1 MGLRDSWTMKLV
13 NLAFGAGCGAVSA
26 LLFAV
31 ISTASP
37 LAFPLYLIAPLP
49 ILIATLGFTQQA
61 GLTAT
66 FIASIATA
74 LIFSPLAGLIH
85 AVSISLPSWF
95 IGYLALLAR
104 PTEGADNDNHVEW
117 YPLGRLL
124 LWNIALSA
132 ALTIAGVWM
141 LGSDY
146 ASFVEAFEKLLNEL
160 VIFEPT
166 MFAGLVGADTASSI
180 STIANILALIAAP
193 ISAAISTAIAVL
205 LLYLAAR
212 IVKASDRLPRPW
224 PDIAATAMP
233 KIALPIFFVCL
244 ILVVFGTDFIGLFGR
259 IGLASLL
266 VGFCLQGLAV
276 LHRITRPLKSR
287 RVMLVMIYSVF
298 ILLPGWPILGFAA
311 LGIADFWFDFR
322 SRFNKSPTTQS

>member
-1 MGLRDSWTMKLV
+1 MRRSFCVAICCHFDRIPTR
-13 NLAFGAGCGAVSA
+13 
-26 LLFAV
+26 
-31 ISTASP
+31 IST
-37 LAFPLYLIAPLP
+37 
-49 ILIATLGFTQQA
+49 
-61 GLTAT
+61 
-66 FIASIATA
+66 
-74 LIFSPLAGLIH
+74 
-85 AVSISLPSWF
+85 LPSCAF
-95 IGYLALLAR
+95 AYFDCDIRLHPAGRLGCDAHSFYSHLSYIFASRRAHSRNFYQSTVMVVGYLTLLAR
-104 PTEGADNDNHVEW
+104 PIEGADNDNSVEW

-124 LWNIALSA
+124 LWNIALAA
-132 ALTIAGVWM
+132 ALTVAGVWM

-166 MFAGLVGADTASSI
+166 MFAGLVGADKVSSI

-193 ISAAISTAIAVL
+193 ISAAISAAISVL
-205 LLYLAAR
+205 LLYVAAR

-224 PDIAATAMP
+224 PDLATTAMP
-233 KIALPIFFVCL
+233 KVTLPVFLACL
-244 ILVVFGTDFIGLFGR
+244 ILVVLGADFIGLFGR

-276 LHRITRPLKSR
+276 LHMITRPLKSR

-311 LGIADFWFDFR
+311 LGIADFWFNFR
-322 SRFNKSPTTQS
+322 SRFNTAASPSTLS

>member
-1 MGLRDSWTMKLV
+1 MMLKNFG
-13 NLAFGAGCGAVSA
+13 FGAGCGAVSA

-37 LAFPLYLIAPLP
+37 IAFPLYLVAPLP

-61 GLTAT
+61 GLVASLTAFLVT
-66 FIASIATA
+66 S

-85 AVSISLPSWF
+85 AISISLPSWF

-104 PTEGADNDNHVEW
+104 PIEGADNDNKVEW
-117 YPLGRLL
+117 YPIGRLL
-124 LWNIALSA
+124 IWNIALSA
-132 ALTIAGVWM
+132 VLTIAGVLM

-146 ASFVEAFEKLLNEL
+146 ASFVDAFEKLLNEL
-160 VIFEPT
+160 VEFEPA
-166 MFAGLVGADTASSI
+166 MFAGIVGADKASSI
-180 STIANILALIAAP
+180 SMIANILALVAAP
-193 ISAAISTAIAVL
+193 ISAAISSMISVG
-205 LLYLAAR
+205 LLYGAAR

-224 PDIAATAMP
+224 PDLATTAMP
-233 KIALPIFFVCL
+233 KITLPIFLACL
-244 ILVVFGTDFIGLFGR
+244 ILTIVGSDFIGLFGR

-276 LHRITRPLKSR
+276 LHMVTRPIKSR
-287 RVMLVMIYSVF
+287 RAMLFMIYSVF

-322 SRFNKSPTTQS
+322 SRFNKPLTPSPSL

>member
-1 MGLRDSWTMKLV
+1 MKLRDLG
-13 NLAFGAGCGAVSA
+13 FGAGCGAVSA

-37 LAFPLYLIAPLP
+37 LAFPLYLVAPLP

-61 GLTAT
+61 GLVAT
-66 FIASIATA
+66 LIAFILTS

-85 AVSISLPSWF
+85 AISISLPSWF
-95 IGYLALLAR
+95 VGYLTLLAR
-104 PTEGADNDNHVEW
+104 PIESADNDNSVEW

-124 LWNIALSA
+124 LWNIARAA
-132 ALTIAGVWM
+132 ALTVAGVWM

-166 MFAGLVGADTASSI
+166 MFAGLVGADKASSI

-193 ISAAISTAIAVL
+193 ISAAISAAISVL
-205 LLYLAAR
+205 LLYVAAR

-224 PDIAATAMP
+224 PDLATTAMP
-233 KIALPIFFVCL
+233 KVTLPVFLACL
-244 ILVVFGTDFIGLFGR
+244 ILVVLGADFIGLFGR

-276 LHRITRPLKSR
+276 LHMITRPLKSR

-311 LGIADFWFDFR
+311 LGIADFWFNFR
-322 SRFNKSPTTQS
+322 SRFNTAASPSTLS